1 MLKYDIQN
9 RNAFS
14 CLNTN
19 KNIFNFT
26 TRSHQ
31 ILVLFLLFLCFSA
44 CKNNQNKN
52 EETLKIEAPKE
63 DSTDISAIS
72 TKQFREFEVL
82 DSRQMSRLDIWT
94 PFNAA
99 MSEFTTEDYERLKP
113 LILDQDILSLQ
124 SQITNGNLS
133 YELLT
138 KFYLYRIREFDREND
153 LSLNSVISINPM
165 VIEEARMK
173 DKELKYNA
181 NRHLIYGMPILL
193 KDNINASGMSTTA
206 GAVALRNNRTSD
218 AFLVQQIKSAGG
230 LILGKANL
238 SEWAYFFCGNC
249 PSGYSALG
257 GQTLNPYGRKLIDTG
272 GSSSGSAVAVAANFC
287 AAAVGSETS
296 GSILSPSS
304 QNSVVGLKPTIGLVS
319 RSGVIPI
326 SETLDTAGP
335 IAKTVGDAA
344 ILFDAMYGFDKDDKK
359 AIRTNYTKG
368 FYYGNLE
375 KNAVEG
381 KRFGAVKRLLE
392 DTLYT
397 QAIASLKDLGAT
409 IVEIDETQ
417 VDLPNFIRLLNLD
430 MKKDLPAYISNH
442 ANPSVKI
449 SNIQDV
455 IDFNTQDSVS
465 FMPYGQ
471 ALFRG
476 IVADKGDAQYLR
488 RIKDTLKTNGRKFFE
503 QPFNAEK
510 LDGFL
515 SINNYHAG
523 YAAVAEY
530 PAITVPM
537 GYTENGAPKGLTFIA
552 RPNQEKNLL
561 KWAKTY
567 EQASKKR
574 IAPVDYN

>member
-1 MLKYDIQN
+1 MPL
-9 RNAFS
+9 A
-14 CLNTN
+14 
-19 KNIFNFT
+19 
-26 TRSHQ
+26 
-31 ILVLFLLFLCFSA
+31 
-44 CKNNQNKN
+44 
-52 EETLKIEAPKE
+52 TLKINNAFNFFSRVSQVLILLVFVFLLSSCKNSNNKKEEALDVE
-63 DSTDISAIS
+63 VSESDDSTDISAIS

-82 DSRQMSRLDIWT
+82 DSRHISRLDIWT
-94 PFNAA
+94 PINSA
-99 MSEFTTEDYERLKP
+99 MSDFTAEDYERLKP
-113 LILDQDILSLQ
+113 LVLDQDILTLQ
-124 SQITNGNLS
+124 SYITKGNLS

-153 LSLNSVISINPM
+153 LSLNAVISINPT
-165 VIEEARMK
+165 VIVEAKMK
-173 DKELKYNA
+173 DQELKYNP
-181 NRHLIYGMPILL
+181 NRHAIYGMPVLL
-193 KDNINASGMSTTA
+193 KDNVNAFGMSTTA
-206 GAVALRNNRTSD
+206 GAVALRDNRTSD
-218 AFLVQQIKSAGG
+218 AFLVQQIKKSGG

-257 GQTLNPYGRKLIDTG
+257 GQTLNPYRRKMIDTG

-304 QNSVVGLKPTIGLVS
+304 QNSVVGLKPTVGLVS

-344 ILFDAMYGFDKDDKK
+344 ILLDAMYGYDKDDKK
-359 AIRTNYTKG
+359 AIRTNHSKG
-368 FYYGNLE
+368 FYYSNLE
-375 KNAVEG
+375 KNALEG
-381 KRFGAVKRLLE
+381 KRFAAVKRLMEDSLYLE
-392 DTLYT
+392 
-397 QAIASLKDLGAT
+397 AVEKLKELGAT
-409 IVEIDETQ
+409 IVEIDETEAS
-417 VDLPNFIRLLNLD
+417 LPNFLRLLNLD
-430 MKKDLPAYISNH
+430 MKKDLPAYMSNY

-449 SNIQDV
+449 SNVQDV
-455 IDFNTQDSVS
+455 INFNSLDSIN

-476 IVADKGDAQYLR
+476 IVSDKGDTQFLK
-488 RIKDTLKTNGRKFFE
+488 RIRDTLKTNGRKFFE
-503 QPFNAEK
+503 QSFNADN

-537 GYTENGAPKGLTFIA
+537 GYAENGAPKGLTFIA

-561 KWAKTY
+561 KWAKSY

>member
-1 MLKYDIQN
+1 MLKFNFKN
-9 RNAFS
+9 RNDFS
-14 CLNTN
+14 YLHTN
-19 KNIFNFT
+19 KNTLNFMA
-26 TRSHQ
+26 HVKQ
-31 ILVLFLLFLCFSA
+31 IILPLFLFLSFSA
-44 CKNNQNKN
+44 CKNNESKN
-52 EETLKIEAPKE
+52 DETLNVEISEE

-82 DSRQMSRLDIWT
+82 DSRHLSRLDIWT
-94 PFNAA
+94 PINAA
-99 MSEFTTEDYERLKP
+99 MSDFTADDYERLKP
-113 LILDQDILSLQ
+113 LVLDQDIITLQ
-124 SQITNGNLS
+124 SHITKGNLS
-133 YELLT
+133 YEQLT

-153 LSLNSVISINPM
+153 LSLNSVIAINPT
-165 VIEEARMK
+165 VIVEAKMK
-173 DKELKYNA
+173 DQELKYNP
-181 NRHLIYGMPILL
+181 NRHAIYGMPILL

-206 GAVALRNNRTSD
+206 GAVALRENRTSD
-218 AFLVQQIKSAGG
+218 AFLVQQIKMAGG

-257 GQTLNPYGRKLIDTG
+257 GQTLNPYGRKIIDTG

-304 QNSVVGLKPTIGLVS
+304 QNSVVGLKPTVGLVS

-344 ILFDAMYGFDKDDKK
+344 ILLDAMYGYDKDDKK
-359 AIRTNYTKG
+359 SIRTNHSKG
-368 FYYGNLE
+368 FYYSNLE
-375 KNAVEG
+375 KNALEG
-381 KRFGAVKRLLE
+381 KRFAAVKRLME
-392 DTLYT
+392 DSLYV
-397 QAIASLKDLGAT
+397 QAIENLKKLGAT
-409 IVEIDETQ
+409 IIEIDE
-417 VDLPNFIRLLNLD
+417 VEVNLPNFLRLLNLD
-430 MKKDLPAYISNH
+430 MKKDLPTYMSNY

-449 SNIQDV
+449 SNVQDV
-455 IDFNTQDSVS
+455 INFNAQDSVN

-476 IVADKGDAQYLR
+476 IVADKGDTQYLR
-488 RIKDTLKTNGRKFFE
+488 RIRDTLKTNGRKFFD
-503 QPFNAEK
+503 QPFNADN

-561 KWAKTY
+561 KWAKSY

-574 IAPVDYN
+574 VAPADYN

>member
-1 MLKYDIQN
+1 MLNHYNKNQG
-9 RNAFS
+9 AFS
-14 CLNTN
+14 DFITHKNTLNLTN
-19 KNIFNFT
+19 
-26 TRSHQ
+26 RALQ
-31 ILVLFLLFLCFSA
+31 IILFFFLFLCFTD
-44 CKNNQNKN
+44 CKNNESKN
-52 EETLKIEAPKE
+52 DETLNIEVTDE

-82 DSRQMSRLDIWT
+82 DSRHITRLDIWT
-94 PFNAA
+94 PINSA
-99 MSEFTTEDYERLKP
+99 MSDFTAEDYERLKP
-113 LILDQDILSLQ
+113 LVLDQDILTLQ
-124 SQITNGNLS
+124 SHITKGNLS

-138 KFYLYRIREFDREND
+138 KFYLYRIREFDRENN
-153 LSLNSVISINPM
+153 LSLNSVIAINPT
-165 VIEEARMK
+165 VIVEAKMK
-173 DKELKYNA
+173 DQELKYNP
-181 NRHLIYGMPILL
+181 NRHAIYGMPILL
-193 KDNINASGMSTTA
+193 KDNVNASGMSTTA
-206 GAVALRNNRTSD
+206 GAVALRDNRTSD
-218 AFLVQQIKSAGG
+218 AFLVQQIKKSGG

-257 GQTLNPYGRKLIDTG
+257 GQTLNPYGRKMIDTG

-304 QNSVVGLKPTIGLVS
+304 QNSVVGLKPTVGLIS

-335 IAKTVGDAA
+335 MAKTVIDAA
-344 ILFDAMYGFDKDDKK
+344 ILLDAMYGFDKDDKK
-359 AIRTNYTKG
+359 AIRANHPQG
-368 FYYGNLE
+368 FYYNNLE
-375 KNAVEG
+375 KNVLEG
-381 KRFGAVKRLLE
+381 KRFAAVKRLME
-392 DTLYT
+392 DSLYV
-397 QAIASLKDLGAT
+397 QAIENLKELGAT
-409 IVEIDETQ
+409 IVEIDETEAS
-417 VDLPNFIRLLNLD
+417 LPNFLRLLNLD
-430 MKKDLPAYISNH
+430 MKKDLPAYMSNY

-449 SNIQDV
+449 SNVQDV
-455 IDFNTQDSVS
+455 INFNSQDSINL
-465 FMPYGQ
+465 MPYGQ

-476 IVADKGDAQYLR
+476 IVADKGDTQYLR

-503 QPFNAEK
+503 QPFNAEN

-537 GYTENGAPKGLTFIA
+537 GYGENGAPKGLTFIA

-561 KWAKTY
+561 KWARSY

-574 IAPVDYN
+574 IAPKNYN

>member
-1 MLKYDIQN
+1 MLNSNLQDRSAVSISS
-9 RNAFS
+9 A
-14 CLNTN
+14 N
-19 KNIFNFT
+19 KNTLYITN
-26 TRSHQ
+26 RALQ
-31 ILVLFLLFLCFSA
+31 IIVFFLWFLCFTD
-44 CKNNQNKN
+44 CKNKENKN
-52 EETLKIEAPKE
+52 EETLQTEVSE
-63 DSTDISAIS
+63 GDSTDISAIS

-82 DSRQMSRLDIWT
+82 DSRHLSRLEIWT
-94 PFNAA
+94 PLNAA
-99 MSEFTTEDYERLKP
+99 MSDFTAEDYGRLKP
-113 LILDQDILSLQ
+113 LVLDQDILTLQ
-124 SQITNGNLS
+124 SHITNGNLS

-153 LSLNSVISINPM
+153 LSLNAVISINPT
-165 VIEEARMK
+165 VIAEAKVK
-173 DKELKYNA
+173 DQELKLNP

-193 KDNINASGMSTTA
+193 KDNINAFGMSTTA
-206 GAVALRNNRTSD
+206 GAVALRDNRTSD
-218 AFLVQQIKSAGG
+218 AFLVQQIKKAGG

-257 GQTLNPYGRKLIDTG
+257 GQTLNPYGRKMIDTG
-272 GSSSGSAVAVAANFC
+272 GSSSGSGVAVAANFC

-304 QNSVVGLKPTIGLVS
+304 QNSVVGLKPTVGLIS

-335 IAKTVGDAA
+335 MARTVSDAA
-344 ILFDAMYGFDKDDKK
+344 ILLDAMYGFDKDDKK
-359 AIRTNYTKG
+359 SFRTAHPKG
-368 FYYGNLE
+368 FYYNNLE
-375 KNAVEG
+375 KNALEGRRFAAVRRLMEDSLYVE
-381 KRFGAVKRLLE
+381 
-392 DTLYT
+392 
-397 QAIASLKDLGAT
+397 AIEKLKELGAT
-409 IVEIDETQ
+409 IVEIDETEAS
-417 VDLPNFIRLLNLD
+417 LPNFLRLLNLD
-430 MKKDLPAYISNH
+430 MKKDLPAYMSNY

-449 SNIQDV
+449 STVQDV
-455 IDFNTQDSVS
+455 IDFNTQDSIN

-503 QPFNAEK
+503 QPFNANN

-537 GYTENGAPKGLTFIA
+537 GYAENGAPKGLTFIA

-561 KWAKTY
+561 KWAKSY
-567 EQASKKR
+567 EQVSKKR
-574 IAPVDYN
+574 IPPEDYN

>member
-1 MLKYDIQN
+1 MLKYYVPN
-9 RNAFS
+9 RNTFFAINS
-14 CLNTN
+14 IKKT
-19 KNIFNFT
+19 FNCI
-26 TRSHQ
+26 TRANQ
-31 ILVLFLLFLCFSA
+31 ILILCFFFLCFSA
-44 CKNNQNKN
+44 CKNDQNKN
-52 EETLKIEAPKE
+52 EETLNIEVSEE
-63 DSTDISAIS
+63 DSTDMSAIS
-72 TKQFREFEVL
+72 AKQFREFEVL
-82 DSRQMSRLDIWT
+82 DSRHLSRLEIWT
-94 PFNAA
+94 PLNAA
-99 MSEFTTEDYERLKP
+99 MSDFTIEDYDRLKP
-113 LILDQDILSLQ
+113 FVLDQDILTLQ
-124 SQITNGNLS
+124 SHITNGNLS

-153 LSLNSVISINPM
+153 LSLNAVISINPT
-165 VIEEARMK
+165 VIAEAKVK
-173 DKELKYNA
+173 DQELKLNP

-193 KDNINASGMSTTA
+193 KDNINTFGMSTTA
-206 GAVALRNNRTSD
+206 GAVALRDNRTSD
-218 AFLVQQIKSAGG
+218 AFLVQQIKKSGA

-257 GQTLNPYGRKLIDTG
+257 GQTLNPYGRKTIDTG

-287 AAAVGSETS
+287 AAAIGSETS

-304 QNSVVGLKPTIGLVS
+304 QNSVVGLKPTIGLIS
-319 RSGVIPI
+319 RSGIIPI

-335 IAKTVGDAA
+335 IARTVSDAA
-344 ILFDAMYGFDKDDKK
+344 ILLDAMYGFDKDDKK
-359 AIRTNYTKG
+359 SIRTSHPKG
-368 FYYGNLE
+368 FYYNNLE
-375 KNAVEG
+375 KNALEG
-381 KRFGAVKRLLE
+381 KRFAAVKRLME
-392 DTLYT
+392 DSLYVE
-397 QAIASLKDLGAT
+397 AIDKLNELGAT
-409 IVEIDETQ
+409 IVEIDETE
-417 VDLPNFIRLLNLD
+417 VSLPNFLRLLNLD
-430 MKKDLPAYISNH
+430 MKKDLPAYMSNF

-449 SNIQDV
+449 STVQDV
-455 IDFNTQDSVS
+455 IDFNTQDSIN

-503 QPFNAEK
+503 QPFNEDN

-537 GYTENGAPKGLTFIA
+537 GYAENGAPKGLTIIA

-561 KWAKTY
+561 KWAKSY

-574 IAPVDYN
+574 IAPADYN

>member
-1 MLKYDIQN
+1 MKPMPL
-9 RNAFS
+9 A
-14 CLNTN
+14 
-19 KNIFNFT
+19 
-26 TRSHQ
+26 
-31 ILVLFLLFLCFSA
+31 
-44 CKNNQNKN
+44 
-52 EETLKIEAPKE
+52 TLKINNAFNFFSRVSQVLILLVFVFLLSSCKNSNNKKEEALDVE
-63 DSTDISAIS
+63 VSESDDSTDISAIS

-82 DSRQMSRLDIWT
+82 DSRHISRLDIWT
-94 PFNAA
+94 PINSA
-99 MSEFTTEDYERLKP
+99 MSDFTAEDYERLKP
-113 LILDQDILSLQ
+113 LVLDQDILTLQ
-124 SQITNGNLS
+124 SHITKGNLS

-153 LSLNSVISINPM
+153 LSLNSVISINPT
-165 VIEEARMK
+165 VIVEAKMK
-173 DKELKYNA
+173 DQELKYNP
-181 NRHLIYGMPILL
+181 NRHAIYGMPILL
-193 KDNINASGMSTTA
+193 KDNVNASGMSTTA
-206 GAVALRNNRTSD
+206 GAVALRDNRTSD
-218 AFLVQQIKSAGG
+218 AFLVQQIKKSGG

-257 GQTLNPYGRKLIDTG
+257 GQTLNPYGRKMIDTG

-304 QNSVVGLKPTIGLVS
+304 QNSVVGLKPTVGLVS

-344 ILFDAMYGFDKDDKK
+344 ILLDAMYGYDKHDKK
-359 AIRTNYTKG
+359 AIRTNHSKG
-368 FYYGNLE
+368 FYYSNLE
-375 KNAVEG
+375 KNALEG
-381 KRFGAVKRLLE
+381 KRFAAVKRLMEDSLYLE
-392 DTLYT
+392 
-397 QAIASLKDLGAT
+397 AVEKLKELGAT
-409 IVEIDETQ
+409 IVEIDETEAS
-417 VDLPNFIRLLNLD
+417 LPNFLRLLNLD
-430 MKKDLPAYISNH
+430 MKKDLPAYMSNY

-449 SNIQDV
+449 SNVQDV
-455 IDFNTQDSVS
+455 INFNSLDSIN

-476 IVADKGDAQYLR
+476 IVSDKGDTQYLR
-488 RIKDTLKTNGRKFFE
+488 RIRDTLKTNGRKFFE
-503 QPFNAEK
+503 QPFNADN

-537 GYTENGAPKGLTFIA
+537 GYAENGAPKGLTFIA

-561 KWAKTY
+561 KWAKSY

-574 IAPVDYN
+574 IAPKNYN

>member
-1 MLKYDIQN
+1 MLNSNLQN
-9 RNAFS
+9 RHALSLSSAKNNTPHMTNRAF
-14 CLNTN
+14 
-19 KNIFNFT
+19 
-26 TRSHQ
+26 Q
-31 ILVLFLLFLCFSA
+31 IIVLFLLFLCFTG
-44 CKNNQNKN
+44 CKNNESKN
-52 EETLKIEAPKE
+52 EETADSEVADK

-82 DSRQMSRLDIWT
+82 DSRHISRLQIWT
-94 PFNAA
+94 PLNAA
-99 MSEFTTEDYERLKP
+99 MADFTTEDYERLKP
-113 LILDQDILSLQ
+113 LILDQDIPTLQ
-124 SQITNGNLS
+124 SHITNGNLS

-153 LSLNSVISINPM
+153 LSLNSVIAINPT
-165 VIEEARMK
+165 VIAEAKVK
-173 DKELKYNA
+173 DQELNRNP

-193 KDNINASGMSTTA
+193 KDNVNAFGMSTTA
-206 GAVALRNNRTSD
+206 GAVALKDNKTSD
-218 AFLVQQIKSAGG
+218 AFLVQQIKKAGG

-257 GQTLNPYGRKLIDTG
+257 GQTLNPYGRKMIDTG
-272 GSSSGSAVAVAANFC
+272 GSSSGSGVAVAANFC

-304 QNSVVGLKPTIGLVS
+304 QNSVVGLKPTVGLIS

-335 IAKTVGDAA
+335 MAKTVVDAA
-344 ILFDAMYGFDKDDKK
+344 ILLDAMYGYDKDDKK
-359 AIRTNYTKG
+359 AIRNNHPKG
-368 FYYGNLE
+368 FYYTNLE
-375 KNAVEG
+375 KNALEG
-381 KRFGAVKRLLE
+381 KRFAAVKRLME
-392 DTLYT
+392 DSLYVE
-397 QAIASLKDLGAT
+397 AINKLKELGAT
-409 IVEIDETQ
+409 IIEIDETEAS
-417 VDLPNFIRLLNLD
+417 LPNFLRLLNLD
-430 MKKDLPAYISNH
+430 MKKDLPAYMSNY

-449 SNIQDV
+449 SNVQDV
-455 IDFNTQDSVS
+455 IDFNTQDSIN

-503 QPFNAEK
+503 QPFNAEN

-537 GYTENGAPKGLTFIA
+537 GYGENGAPKGLTFIA

-561 KWAKTY
+561 RWARSY
-567 EQASKKR
+567 EQSSKKR
-574 IAPVDYN
+574 IAPANYN

>member
-1 MLKYDIQN
+1 MPL
-9 RNAFS
+9 A
-14 CLNTN
+14 
-19 KNIFNFT
+19 
-26 TRSHQ
+26 
-31 ILVLFLLFLCFSA
+31 
-44 CKNNQNKN
+44 
-52 EETLKIEAPKE
+52 TLKINNAFNFFSRVSQVLILLVFVFLLSSCKNSNNKKEEALDVE
-63 DSTDISAIS
+63 VSESDDSTDISAIS

-82 DSRQMSRLDIWT
+82 DSRHISRLDIWT
-94 PFNAA
+94 PINSA
-99 MSEFTTEDYERLKP
+99 MSDFTAEDYERLKP
-113 LILDQDILSLQ
+113 LVLDQDILTLQ
-124 SQITNGNLS
+124 SHITKGNLS

-153 LSLNSVISINPM
+153 LSLNSVISINPT
-165 VIEEARMK
+165 VIVEAKMK
-173 DKELKYNA
+173 DQELKYNP
-181 NRHLIYGMPILL
+181 NRHAIYGMPILL
-193 KDNINASGMSTTA
+193 KDNVNASGMSTTA
-206 GAVALRNNRTSD
+206 GAVALRDNRTSD
-218 AFLVQQIKSAGG
+218 AFLVQQIKKSGG

-257 GQTLNPYGRKLIDTG
+257 GQTLNPYGRKMIDTG

-304 QNSVVGLKPTIGLVS
+304 QNSVVGLKPTVGLVS

-344 ILFDAMYGFDKDDKK
+344 ILLDAMYGYDKDDKK
-359 AIRTNYTKG
+359 AIRTNHSKG
-368 FYYGNLE
+368 FYYSNLE
-375 KNAVEG
+375 KNALEG
-381 KRFGAVKRLLE
+381 KRFAAVKRLMEDSLYLE
-392 DTLYT
+392 
-397 QAIASLKDLGAT
+397 AVEKLKELGAT
-409 IVEIDETQ
+409 IVEIDETEAS
-417 VDLPNFIRLLNLD
+417 LPNFLRLLNLD
-430 MKKDLPAYISNH
+430 MKKDLPAYMSNY

-449 SNIQDV
+449 SNVQDV
-455 IDFNTQDSVS
+455 INFNSLDSIN

-476 IVADKGDAQYLR
+476 IVSDKGDTQYLR
-488 RIKDTLKTNGRKFFE
+488 RIRDTLKTNGRKFFE
-503 QPFNAEK
+503 QPFNADN

-537 GYTENGAPKGLTFIA
+537 GYAENGAPKGLTFIA

-561 KWAKTY
+561 KWAKSY

-574 IAPVDYN
+574 IAPKNYN